1 MSTLPMMALMPAMTS
16 IPTMAHQPPIDPT
29 PLPPPRHQRRS
40 PHEELRQSARPDYGR
55 GRHGLSDLCAR
66 GAGETLMS
74 QNVIA
79 VIILI
84 AMLAI
89 STPLLGS
96 YMAKVFQ
103 NKKSPGDRFF
113 KPVER
118 LVYRITGVNP
128 EGEQRWT
135 TYAIS
140 VLAFSLVSV
149 LVLYGMQR
157 LQAHLLF
164 NPDHLANVPAPLSF
178 NTAASFLTNTNWQ
191 NYAGEDTMSQF
202 TQMAGLAV
210 QNFVSA
216 AAGSA
221 VAVAL
226 IRGLTRNRSNTLGN
240 FWVDLTRIVTRV
252 LIPIA
257 AIAAIIL
264 IAQGA
269 VQNLHATH
277 MITTV
282 SGQSQ
287 GIPGGPVASQ
297 EVIKQLGTNG
307 GGYFNANAGHPFES
321 PTGLTN
327 MLLNWLL
334 LCIPFAMAWTF
345 GKMAKN
351 RKQGYAVLGA
361 MGGLFLIGA
370 LLVMPLEGA
379 GNIHITQA
387 NVSQAI
393 TATSPGGN
401 MEGKEIRNGP
411 ALSALF
417 NSSST
422 STSTGSIDSA
432 NDSYTPLG
440 GGVLIFNMMLGE
452 VSPGGTGSGLYG
464 MLIMALLAVF
474 IAGLMVG
481 RTPEYL
487 GKKIQAAEMK
497 LVVLYL
503 LMVPFVVL
511 IFPAISVVMH
521 SSLASIYNPGPHGLT
536 EVTYAFV
543 SSSNNNGSAFA
554 GLSGNTDWYNTA
566 LGICMLVG
574 RFALMVPVLAIAGSL
589 GRKQK
594 VPPTSGTFPTGT
606 PLFALLLAGIA
617 VIVVGLT
624 YFPVLALGPIIEHL
638 VGKF

>member
-1 MSTLPMMALMPAMTS
+1 
-16 IPTMAHQPPIDPT
+16 
-29 PLPPPRHQRRS
+29 
-40 PHEELRQSARPDYGR
+40 
-55 GRHGLSDLCAR
+55 
-66 GAGETLMS
+66 MS

-79 VIILI
+79 VIVLI
-84 AMLAI
+84 VMLAI

-118 LVYRITGVNP
+118 LIYRITGVNP

-178 NTAASFLTNTNWQ
+178 NTAVSFLTNTNWQ

-216 AAGSA
+216 AAGIA

-334 LCIPFAMAWTF
+334 LAIPFALAWTF
-345 GKMAKN
+345 GKMAKD

-361 MGGLFLIGA
+361 MAGLFAIGA
-370 LLVMPLEGA
+370 LLVMPLEA
-379 GNIHITQA
+379 HGNIHITQA
-387 NVSQAI
+387 HVSQAI

-411 ALSALF
+411 ILSALF

-422 STSTGSIDSA
+422 STSTGSINSA
-432 NDSYTPLG
+432 NDSYTALG
-440 GGVLIFNMMLGE
+440 GGVILFNMMLGE
-452 VSPGGTGSGLYG
+452 IGPGGTGSGLYG
-464 MLIMALLAVF
+464 MLIMAMLAVF

-487 GKKIQAAEMK
+487 GKKIQAKEMK

-503 LMVPFVVL
+503 LMVPFVIL
-511 IFPAISVVMH
+511 LFTAISVVMH

-536 EVTYAFV
+536 EVTYAFT
-543 SSSNNNGSAFA
+543 SASNNNGSAFA
-554 GLSGNTDWYNTA
+554 GLAGNTDWYNTA

-594 VPPTSGTFPTGT
+594 APPTSGTLPTGT

-624 YFPVLALGPIIEHL
+624 YFPVLALGPIVEHL

>member
-1 MSTLPMMALMPAMTS
+1 
-16 IPTMAHQPPIDPT
+16 
-29 PLPPPRHQRRS
+29 
-40 PHEELRQSARPDYGR
+40 
-55 GRHGLSDLCAR
+55 
-66 GAGETLMS
+66 MS

-79 VIILI
+79 VIVLI
-84 AMLAI
+84 VLLVI

-96 YMAKVFQ
+96 YMAKVFT
-103 NKKSPGDRFF
+103 NKKAPGDRFF

-118 LVYRITGVNP
+118 LIYRITGVNP

-164 NPDHLANVPAPLSF
+164 NPDHMANVPAPLSF
-178 NTAASFLTNTNWQ
+178 NTAVSFLTNTNWQ
-191 NYAGEDTMSQF
+191 NYAGEDTMTQF

-216 AAGSA
+216 AAGIA

-277 MITTV
+277 VITTV
-282 SGQSQ
+282 SGQTQ

-307 GGYFNANAGHPFES
+307 GGFMNANAAHPYEN

-327 MLLNWLL
+327 ILLDWLM
-334 LCIPFAMAWTF
+334 LCIPFALAWTF
-345 GKMAKN
+345 GKMAKD

-370 LLVMPLEGA
+370 LLVMPLEA
-379 GNIHITQA
+379 HGNIHITQA

-411 ALSALF
+411 ILSALF
-417 NSSST
+417 NSSAT
-422 STSTGSIDSA
+422 GTSTGAVNSA

-440 GGVLIFNMMLGE
+440 GGVILFNMMLGE
-452 VSPGGTGSGLYG
+452 ISPGGVGSGLYG
-464 MLIMALLAVF
+464 MLIMAMLAVF

-487 GKKIQAAEMK
+487 GKKIQSAEMK

-503 LMVPFVVL
+503 LMVPFVIL
-511 IFPAISVVMH
+511 LFTAISVVMH
-521 SSLASIYNPGPHGLT
+521 SSLASIYNPGPHGLS
-536 EVTYAFV
+536 EVTYAFT
-543 SSSNNNGSAFA
+543 SASNNNGSAFA
-554 GLSGNTDWYNTA
+554 GLSGNTDWYNTT

-574 RFALMVPVLAIAGSL
+574 RFALMVPVLSIAGSL

-606 PLFALLLAGIA
+606 PLFALLLGGIA

>member
-1 MSTLPMMALMPAMTS
+1 
-16 IPTMAHQPPIDPT
+16 
-29 PLPPPRHQRRS
+29 
-40 PHEELRQSARPDYGR
+40 
-55 GRHGLSDLCAR
+55 
-66 GAGETLMS
+66 MS

-79 VIILI
+79 VIVLI
-84 AMLAI
+84 VLLVI

-96 YMAKVFQ
+96 YMAKVFT
-103 NKKSPGDRFF
+103 NKKAPGDRFF

-164 NPDHLANVPAPLSF
+164 NPDHMANVPAPLSF
-178 NTAASFLTNTNWQ
+178 NTAVSFLTNTNWQ
-191 NYAGEDTMSQF
+191 NYAGEDTMTQF

-216 AAGSA
+216 AAGIA

-257 AIAAIIL
+257 AIAAVIL

-269 VQNLHATH
+269 EQNLHATH
-277 MITTV
+277 MLTTV

-307 GGYFNANAGHPFES
+307 GGYFNANAGHPFEN

-334 LCIPFAMAWTF
+334 LCIPFALAWTF
-345 GKMAKN
+345 GKMAKD

-370 LLVMPLEGA
+370 LLVMPLEA
-379 GNIHITQA
+379 HGNIHITQA
-387 NVSQAI
+387 HVSQAI

-411 ALSALF
+411 ILSALF

-422 STSTGSIDSA
+422 STSTGSINSA
-432 NDSYTPLG
+432 NDSYTALG
-440 GGVLIFNMMLGE
+440 GGVILFNMMLGE
-452 VSPGGTGSGLYG
+452 ISPGGTGSGLYG
-464 MLIMALLAVF
+464 MLIMAMLAVF

-487 GKKIQAAEMK
+487 GKKIQSAEMK

-503 LMVPFVVL
+503 LMVPFVIL
-511 IFPAISVVMH
+511 LFTAISVVMH
-521 SSLASIYNPGPHGLT
+521 SSLASIYNPGPHGLS
-536 EVTYAFV
+536 EVTYAFT
-543 SSSNNNGSAFA
+543 SASNNNGSAFA
-554 GLSGNTDWYNTA
+554 GLSGNTDWYNTT

-589 GRKQK
+589 GRKQR
-594 VPPTSGTFPTGT
+594 VPASSGTFPTGS
-606 PLFALLLAGIA
+606 PLFALMLAGIA

-624 YFPVLALGPIIEHL
+624 YFPVLALGPIVEHL

>member
-1 MSTLPMMALMPAMTS
+1 
-16 IPTMAHQPPIDPT
+16 
-29 PLPPPRHQRRS
+29 
-40 PHEELRQSARPDYGR
+40 
-55 GRHGLSDLCAR
+55 
-66 GAGETLMS
+66 MS

-79 VIILI
+79 VIVLI
-84 AMLAI
+84 AMLVI

-96 YMAKVFQ
+96 YMAKVFT
-103 NKKSPGDRFF
+103 NKKAPGDRFF
-113 KPVER
+113 KPLER

-164 NPDHLANVPAPLSF
+164 NPDHMANVPAPLSF
-178 NTAASFLTNTNWQ
+178 NTAVSFLTNTNWQ

-216 AAGSA
+216 AAGIA

-226 IRGLTRNRSNTLGN
+226 MRGLTRKRSNTLGN
-240 FWVDLTRIVTRV
+240 FWADLTRIVIRV

-287 GIPGGPVASQ
+287 GIPGGPAASQ

-370 LLVMPLEGA
+370 LVVMPLEGA

-387 NVSQAI
+387 NVSQVI

-411 ALSALF
+411 VLSALF

-511 IFPAISVVMH
+511 TFTAISVVMH

>member
-1 MSTLPMMALMPAMTS
+1 
-16 IPTMAHQPPIDPT
+16 
-29 PLPPPRHQRRS
+29 
-40 PHEELRQSARPDYGR
+40 
-55 GRHGLSDLCAR
+55 
-66 GAGETLMS
+66 MS

-79 VIILI
+79 VIVLI
-84 AMLAI
+84 VLLCI

-103 NKKSPGDRFF
+103 NKKAPGDRFF
-113 KPVER
+113 LPIER
-118 LVYRITGVNP
+118 LIYRVTGVDP

-140 VLAFSLVSV
+140 VLAFSFVSV
-149 LVLYGMQR
+149 VVLYGMQR
-157 LQAHLLF
+157 LQAHLPF
-164 NPDHLANVPAPLSF
+164 NPDHLANLPAPLSF
-178 NTAASFLTNTNWQ
+178 NTAVSFLTNTNWQ
-191 NYAGEDTMSQF
+191 NYAGEDTMAQF
-202 TQMAGLAV
+202 TQMAGLVV

-216 AAGSA
+216 AAGIA

-226 IRGLTRNRSNTLGN
+226 MRGLTRKRSNTLGN
-240 FWVDLTRIVTRV
+240 FWADLTRIVIRV

-269 VQNLHATH
+269 EQNLHATH

-282 SGQSQ
+282 AGQSQ
-287 GIPGGPVASQ
+287 GIPGGPVGSQ
-297 EVIKQLGTNG
+297 ETIKQLGTNG
-307 GGYFNANAGHPFES
+307 GGFFNANAGHPFES

-334 LCIPFAMAWTF
+334 LSIPFALGWTF
-345 GKMAKN
+345 GKMAKD

-370 LLVMPLEGA
+370 LLVMPFEA
-379 GNIHITQA
+379 NGNIHITQA
-387 NVSQAI
+387 HVSQAI

-411 ALSALF
+411 ILSALF

-422 STSTGSIDSA
+422 STSTGSINSA

-440 GGVLIFNMMLGE
+440 GGVILFNMMLGE
-452 VSPGGTGSGLYG
+452 ISPGGTGSGLYG
-464 MLIMALLAVF
+464 MLIMAMLAVF

-487 GKKIQAAEMK
+487 CKKIQAKEMK

-503 LMVPFVVL
+503 LMVPFVIL
-511 IFPAISVVMH
+511 TFTAISVVMH
-521 SSLASIYNPGPHGLT
+521 SSLASIYNPGPHGLS
-536 EVTYAFV
+536 EVTYAFT
-543 SSSNNNGSAFA
+543 SASNNNGSAFA
-554 GLSGNTDWYNTA
+554 GLNGNTDWYNTT

-589 GRKQK
+589 ARKQR
-594 VPPTSGTFPTGT
+594 VPASSGTFPTGT
-606 PLFALLLAGIA
+606 PIFALMLAGIA

-624 YFPVLALGPIIEHL
+624 YFPVLALGPIVEHL

>member
-1 MSTLPMMALMPAMTS
+1 
-16 IPTMAHQPPIDPT
+16 
-29 PLPPPRHQRRS
+29 
-40 PHEELRQSARPDYGR
+40 
-55 GRHGLSDLCAR
+55 
-66 GAGETLMS
+66 MS

-79 VIILI
+79 VIVLI
-84 AMLAI
+84 VLLVI

-96 YMAKVFQ
+96 YMAKVFT
-103 NKKSPGDRFF
+103 NKKAPGDRFF

-118 LVYRITGVNP
+118 LIYRITGVNP

-164 NPDHLANVPAPLSF
+164 NPDHMANVPAPLSF
-178 NTAASFLTNTNWQ
+178 NTAVSFLTNTNWQ
-191 NYAGEDTMSQF
+191 NYAGEDTMTQF

-216 AAGSA
+216 AAGIA

-240 FWVDLTRIVTRV
+240 FWVDLTRIVLRV

-257 AIAAIIL
+257 AVAAVIL

-269 VQNLHATH
+269 EQNLHATH
-277 MITTV
+277 MLTTV

-287 GIPGGPVASQ
+287 GIAGGPVASQ

-307 GGYFNANAGHPFES
+307 GGFFNANAGHPFEN

-327 MLLNWLL
+327 MLLIWLVL
-334 LCIPFAMAWTF
+334 SIPFALAWTF
-345 GKMAKN
+345 GKMAKD

-411 ALSALF
+411 ILSALF
-417 NSSST
+417 NSAST
-422 STSTGSIDSA
+422 GTSTGSIDSA

-440 GGVLIFNMMLGE
+440 GGVVLFNMMLGE
-452 VSPGGTGSGLYG
+452 VSPGGVGSGLYG
-464 MLIMALLAVF
+464 MLIMAMLAVF

-487 GKKIQAAEMK
+487 GKKIQSAEMK

-503 LMVPFVVL
+503 LMVPFVIL
-511 IFPAISVVMH
+511 LFTAISVVMH

-536 EVTYAFV
+536 EVTYAFT
-543 SSSNNNGSAFA
+543 SASNNNGSAFA
-554 GLSGNTDWYNTA
+554 GLSGNTDWYNTT

-589 GRKQK
+589 GRKQR
-594 VPPTSGTFPTGT
+594 VPASSGTFPTGS
-606 PLFALLLAGIA
+606 PLFALMLAGIA

-624 YFPVLALGPIIEHL
+624 YFPVLALGPIVESL

>member
-1 MSTLPMMALMPAMTS
+1 MTSMPA
-16 IPTMAHQPPIDPT
+16 QPPIALT
-29 PLPPPRHQRRS
+29 PLPPSRHQRRS
-40 PHEELRQSARPDYGR
+40 PHEELRQSRRPDHFRAG
-55 GRHGLSDLCAR
+55 HGLSDLLTR
-66 GAGETLMS
+66 RPGEALMS
-74 QNVIA
+74 QNVIDV
-79 VIILI
+79 VILVVL
-84 AMLAI
+84 LAI

-103 NKKSPGDRFF
+103 NKKAPGDRVFL
-113 KPVER
+113 PVER
-118 LVYRITGVNP
+118 LIYRVTGVNP
-128 EGEQRWT
+128 ESEQRWT
-135 TYAIS
+135 IYAIS
-140 VLAFSLVSV
+140 VLAFSCVSV
-149 LVLYGMQR
+149 VVLYGMQR
-157 LQAHLLF
+157 LQAHLPL
-164 NPDHLANVPAPLSF
+164 NPDHLSTVSAPLSF

-216 AAGSA
+216 AVGIA

-226 IRGLTRNRSNTLGN
+226 IRGLTRRRSNTLGN
-240 FWVDLTRIVTRV
+240 FWADLTRIVIRV

-269 VQNLHATH
+269 EQNLHATH

-282 SGQSQ
+282 AGQSQ
-287 GIPGGPVASQ
+287 GIPGGPAASQ

-370 LLVMPLEGA
+370 LVVMPLEGA

-387 NVSQAI
+387 NVSQVI

-411 ALSALF
+411 VLSALF

-422 STSTGSIDSA
+422 STSTGSVNSA
-432 NDSYTPLG
+432 NHSYTPLG
-440 GGVLIFNMMLGE
+440 GRVLIFNMMLGE

-497 LVVLYL
+497 LVVLYVLFVPAAILCFASAAIL
-503 LMVPFVVL
+503 LKTVL
-511 IFPAISVVMH
+511 NGQG
-521 SSLASIYNPGPHGLT
+521 NPGPHGLT
-536 EVTYAFV
+536 EIVYAYG
-543 SSSNNNGSAFA
+543 SQSNNNGSAFA
-554 GLSGNTDWYNTA
+554 GLTTNTQWFNVTGGLA
-566 LGICMLVG
+566 MLIG
-574 RFALMVPVLAIAGSL
+574 RFLLFIPTLAIAGSL
-589 GRKQK
+589 GRKRY
-594 VPPTSGTFPTGT
+594 VPASLGTFPTGT
-606 PLFALLLAGIA
+606 PLFTSLLVGVV

-624 YFPVLALGPIIEHL
+624 YFPVLALGPIAEHL
-638 VGKF
+638 IGKF

>member
-1 MSTLPMMALMPAMTS
+1 
-16 IPTMAHQPPIDPT
+16 
-29 PLPPPRHQRRS
+29 
-40 PHEELRQSARPDYGR
+40 
-55 GRHGLSDLCAR
+55 
-66 GAGETLMS
+66 MS

-79 VIILI
+79 VIVLI
-84 AMLAI
+84 VLLCI

-103 NKKSPGDRFF
+103 NKKAPGDRFF
-113 KPVER
+113 LPIER
-118 LVYRITGVNP
+118 LIYRVTGVDP

-140 VLAFSLVSV
+140 VLAFSFVSV
-149 LVLYGMQR
+149 VVLYGMQR
-157 LQAHLLF
+157 LQAHLPF
-164 NPDHLANVPAPLSF
+164 NPDHLANLPAPLSF
-178 NTAASFLTNTNWQ
+178 NTAVSFLTNTNWQ
-191 NYAGEDTMSQF
+191 NYAGEDTMAQF
-202 TQMAGLAV
+202 TQMAGLVV

-216 AAGSA
+216 AAGIA

-226 IRGLTRNRSNTLGN
+226 MRGLTRKRSNTLGN
-240 FWVDLTRIVTRV
+240 FWADLTRIVIRV

-269 VQNLHATH
+269 EQNLHATH

-282 SGQSQ
+282 AGQSQ
-287 GIPGGPVASQ
+287 GIPGGPVGSQ
-297 EVIKQLGTNG
+297 ETIKQLGTNG
-307 GGYFNANAGHPFES
+307 GGFFNANAGHPFES

-334 LCIPFAMAWTF
+334 LSIPFALGWTF
-345 GKMAKN
+345 GKMAKD

-370 LLVMPLEGA
+370 LLVMPFEA
-379 GNIHITQA
+379 NGNIHITQA
-387 NVSQAI
+387 HVSQAI

-411 ALSALF
+411 ILSALF

-422 STSTGSIDSA
+422 STSTGSINSA

-440 GGVLIFNMMLGE
+440 GGVILFNMMLGE
-452 VSPGGTGSGLYG
+452 ISPGGTGSGLYG
-464 MLIMALLAVF
+464 MLIMAMLAVF

-487 GKKIQAAEMK
+487 GKKIQAKEMK

-503 LMVPFVVL
+503 LMVPFVIL
-511 IFPAISVVMH
+511 LFTGISVVMP
-521 SSLASIYNPGPHGLT
+521 SSLTSIYNSGPHGLT
-536 EVTYAFV
+536 EILYAFT
-543 SSSNNNGSAFA
+543 SASNNNGSAFA
-554 GLSGNTDWYNTA
+554 GLNGNTNWFNTT
-566 LGICMLVG
+566 LGLCMLVG
-574 RFALMVPVLAIAGSL
+574 RFALMVPILAIAGSL
-589 GRKQK
+589 GRKQRI
-594 VPPTSGTFPTGT
+594 PASAGTLPNGT
-606 PLFALLLAGIA
+606 PLFALMLAGIA
-617 VIVVGLT
+617 VLIVGLT
-624 YFPVLALGPIIEHL
+624 YFPVLALGPLVEHL

>member
-1 MSTLPMMALMPAMTS
+1 
-16 IPTMAHQPPIDPT
+16 
-29 PLPPPRHQRRS
+29 
-40 PHEELRQSARPDYGR
+40 
-55 GRHGLSDLCAR
+55 
-66 GAGETLMS
+66 MS

-79 VIILI
+79 VIVLI
-84 AMLAI
+84 VLLVI

-96 YMAKVFQ
+96 YMAKVFT
-103 NKKSPGDRFF
+103 NKKATGDRFF

-118 LVYRITGVNP
+118 LIYRITGVNP

-178 NTAASFLTNTNWQ
+178 NTAVSFLTNTNWQ
-191 NYAGEDTMSQF
+191 NYAGEDTMTQF

-216 AAGSA
+216 AAGIA

-240 FWVDLTRIVTRV
+240 FWVDLTRIVIRV

-307 GGYFNANAGHPFES
+307 GGFMNANAAHPYEN

-334 LCIPFAMAWTF
+334 LCIPFALAWTF
-345 GKMAKN
+345 GKMAKD

-370 LLVMPLEGA
+370 LLVMPLEA
-379 GNIHITQA
+379 HGNIHITQA
-387 NVSQAI
+387 HVSQAI

-411 ALSALF
+411 ILSALF

-422 STSTGSIDSA
+422 STSTGSINSA
-432 NDSYTPLG
+432 NDSYTSLG
-440 GGVLIFNMMLGE
+440 GGVILFNMMLGE
-452 VSPGGTGSGLYG
+452 ISPGGTGSGLYG
-464 MLIMALLAVF
+464 MLIMAMLAVF

-487 GKKIQAAEMK
+487 GKKIQSAEMK

-503 LMVPFVVL
+503 LMVPFVIL
-511 IFPAISVVMH
+511 LFTAISVVMH
-521 SSLASIYNPGPHGLT
+521 SSLASIYNPGPHGLS
-536 EVTYAFV
+536 EVTYAFT
-543 SSSNNNGSAFA
+543 SASNNNGSAFA
-554 GLSGNTDWYNTA
+554 GLSGNTDWYNTT
-566 LGICMLVG
+566 LGLCMLVG

-589 GRKQK
+589 GRKQR
-594 VPPTSGTFPTGT
+594 VPASSGTFPTGS
-606 PLFALLLAGIA
+606 PLFALMLAGIA

-624 YFPVLALGPIIEHL
+624 YFPVLALGPIVEHL